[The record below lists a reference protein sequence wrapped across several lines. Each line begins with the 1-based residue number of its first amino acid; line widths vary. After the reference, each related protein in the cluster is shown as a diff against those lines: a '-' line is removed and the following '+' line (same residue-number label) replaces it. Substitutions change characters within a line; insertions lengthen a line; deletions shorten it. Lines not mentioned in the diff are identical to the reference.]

1 MVLRT
6 KINNFVDVLLK
17 QAESHTTTIL
27 ESHGRL
33 DKTMYGESS
42 VKVSRQRQQQVF
54 FEFLMLLG
62 LVFKVLKVLI
72 IKICKIVPPDLLF
85 LVAFISCYIKRYHFS
100 QIIRNSFHF
109 ICIKDFRHKFSL
121 MDSLKTPHPLN
132 GQNPLSVTKVIVD
145 AP

>member
-1 MVLRT
+1 
-6 KINNFVDVLLK
+6 
-17 QAESHTTTIL
+17 
-27 ESHGRL
+27 
-33 DKTMYGESS
+33 
-42 VKVSRQRQQQVF
+42 
-54 FEFLMLLG
+54 MLLG